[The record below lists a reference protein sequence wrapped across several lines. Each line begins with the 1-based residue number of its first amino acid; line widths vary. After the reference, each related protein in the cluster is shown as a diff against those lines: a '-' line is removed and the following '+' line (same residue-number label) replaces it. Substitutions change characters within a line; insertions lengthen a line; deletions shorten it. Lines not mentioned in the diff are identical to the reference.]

1 MATRYDIPKGQE
13 QAVNTGRMAIRTVAG
28 GAAKAVIYKG
38 NIPDVTQD
46 EGIYKSSVL
55 GTLVMSNFETKGGT
69 YTLNGETINY
79 PGLKFDTALFT
90 LGFSKNLVITDIQG
104 GDSVIEYVS
113 NKNRL
118 ITIKGKITST
128 NGVFPLQQYKDLV
141 SVLDAPVSLEVNSW
155 YLREAGIY
163 NIMITDAE
171 VPQDP
176 GRYSEV
182 PFTIIAMSDIP
193 VQLRLK

>member
-1 MATRYDIPKGQE
+1 MADRYDIPKGQE
-13 QAVNTGRMAIRTVAG
+13 QAVNTGRMVIRTVAG
-28 GAAKAVIYKG
+28 GAARAVVYKG

-46 EGIYKSSVL
+46 EGIYPSSF
-55 GTLVMSNFETKGGT
+55 GTPVMSNFETKAGS
-69 YTLNGETINY
+69 YTINGETISY
-79 PGLKFDTALFT
+79 PALKFDVVTFII
-90 LGFSKNLVITDIQG
+90 GFSKNIVITDIQG
-104 GDSVIEYVS
+104 GDSVIEYIS

-128 NGVFPLQQYKDLV
+128 NGVFPLQQYKDLIAV
-141 SVLDAPVSLEVNSW
+141 KDAPVSIEVNSW

-163 NIMITDAE
+163 NIVITDAE
-171 VPQDP
+171 IPQEP

-182 PFTIIAMSDIP
+182 PFTLMALSDKP